1 MGHTFHMQTNQ
12 PRTLPPLPGPSQSSQ
27 GQVPT
32 SDLSFS
38 LELFKIIQ
46 TETTEFPHPPY
57 SACNRGVDGFLNAPL
72 LKPLGDHA
80 DGRVHRLWG
89 ELLGSDPMAASR
101 GECL

>member
-1 MGHTFHMQTNQ
+1 MQTNQ
-12 PRTLPPLPGPSQSSQ
+12 PRTLPPLPGLSQSSQ

-46 TETTEFPHPPY
+46 TETREIPYPPY
-57 SACNRGVDGFLNAPL
+57 SAHNRGVDGFLSVPL

-80 DGRVHRLWG
+80 DGQVQRLWG
-89 ELLGSDPMAASR
+89 ALLGSDPMAASR
-101 GECL
+101 GERL